1 MGITHAQMRSCTPA
15 YKWSSRGFLPLSRS
29 VVRVA
34 SARLVPL
41 FLCFFLSFS
50 LSFLF
55 YIFSSS
61 SIFSVRF
68 SSPCLHVFLF
78 LCFFAFIIIFVSFST
93 SFLPPAIFSITSSS
107 SCLTNLYHIY
117 FLTHLF
123 FLSLSAWT
131 CNRKSV
137 HTSPAAD
144 MIANE
149 RDSEKSWSLT
159 TEQVWDTERGEREQ
173 AAQRGG
179 RGEREED

>member
-1 MGITHAQMRSCTPA
+1 MRSCTPA

-41 FLCFFLSFS
+41 FLCFFCFPILIIFPF
-50 LSFLF
+50 LYFSFLQYF
-55 YIFSSS
+55 LSQVF
-61 SIFSVRF
+61 FSV
-68 SSPCLHVFLF
+68 
-78 LCFFAFIIIFVSFST
+78 
-93 SFLPPAIFSITSSS
+93 S
-107 SCLTNLYHIY
+107 SCLLVSLFFCFYHY
-117 FLTHLF
+117 LRFLFDLFLSPSNFLNHFFFMSYLSLSHLFSHSSF

-144 MIANE
+144 MSANE

-179 RGEREED
+179 RSERDED